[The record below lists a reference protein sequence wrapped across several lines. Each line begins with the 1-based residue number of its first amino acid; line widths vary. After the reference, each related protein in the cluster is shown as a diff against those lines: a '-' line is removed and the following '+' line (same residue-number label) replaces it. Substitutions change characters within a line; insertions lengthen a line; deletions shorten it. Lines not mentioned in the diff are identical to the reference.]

1 MRLRVLVG
9 PNGRTPEVN
18 YVRHWNDDDAMTPW
32 GLIRA
37 DETDDD
43 VAAALAGHAFLPTKA
58 ERDAGL
64 PGPRGRG
71 KC

>member
-1 MRLRVLVG
+1 VSDRLVFAAGLM
-9 PNGRTPEVN
+9 PLA
-18 YVRHWNDDDAMTPW
+18 WNDDDAMTPW

-37 DETDDD
+37 DETDDY

-64 PGPRGRG
+64 PGPRGPA